1 MATTYNNLY
10 LDYETQDG
18 GATVTAKD
26 NASGSQV
33 LTPSLV
39 YDLDGNVVTSGAN
52 ASVKAT
58 WNKALKVG
66 TTEIAKLDVTA
77 ENGNNRQEPYIVD
90 VKVAEPNTAAV
101 LNSVTI
107 NKVTATPDANGNVTI
122 TLPYGTEVTS
132 LNPTFNVSTNAYV
145 VDGTEDRIAA
155 GGAYMVDSDDTFNF
169 YNSRQ
174 FTVVS
179 EDGKATKTYTVTV
192 KVSDQFTDVNPGDW
206 FYDNVMN
213 AVANGYMSGLGDGTF
228 GPMKTATRAQFASAL
243 ACAMGYEAPEDP
255 TTIDTPFVD
264 VDADDWYAGAV
275 AFCKEN
281 GIISGYE
288 DTTFRPDQTITRQE
302 AAAMLNNAFGL
313 EASTDV
319 SKFTDAGKIASWA
332 TAHVGAVANA
342 ELMNGDAAG
351 TFRPTGTLTRA
362 ELASILMNANIHG
375 FID

>member
-1 MATTYNNLY
+1 MQST
-10 LDYETQDG
+10 G
-18 GATVTAKD
+18 RP
-26 NASGSQV
+26 
-33 LTPSLV
+33 LTPV
-39 YDLDGNVVTSGAN
+39 YTTSDGAEVYVLDTNVVNGDDTENGGWIKSGESTINFSTSRRFR
-52 ASVKAT
+52 V
-58 WNKALKVG
+58 
-66 TTEIAKLDVTA
+66 EA
-77 ENGNNRQEPYIVD
+77 ENETD
-90 VKVAEPNTAAV
+90 KT
-101 LNSVTI
+101 
-107 NKVTATPDANGNVTI
+107 
-122 TLPYGTEVTS
+122 
-132 LNPTFNVSTNAYV
+132 
-145 VDGTEDRIAA
+145 
-155 GGAYMVDSDDTFNF
+155 
-169 YNSRQ
+169 
-174 FTVVS
+174 
-179 EDGKATKTYTVTV
+179 TYTVTV

-228 GPMKTATRAQFASAL
+228 GPMKTATRAQFATAL

-255 TTIDTPFVD
+255 STIETPFID
-264 VDADDWYAGAV
+264 VDANDWYAGAV
-275 AFCKEN
+275 NFCYDE

-319 SKFTDAGKIASWA
+319 SQFTDAGRIASWA

>member
-1 MATTYNNLY
+1 MN
-10 LDYETQDG
+10 
-18 GATVTAKD
+18 
-26 NASGSQV
+26 
-33 LTPSLV
+33 
-39 YDLDGNVVTSGAN
+39 
-52 ASVKAT
+52 
-58 WNKALKVG
+58 
-66 TTEIAKLDVTA
+66 
-77 ENGNNRQEPYIVD
+77 
-90 VKVAEPNTAAV
+90 
-101 LNSVTI
+101 
-107 NKVTATPDANGNVTI
+107 
-122 TLPYGTEVTS
+122 
-132 LNPTFNVSTNAYV
+132 
-145 VDGTEDRIAA
+145 
-155 GGAYMVDSDDTFNF
+155 
-169 YNSRQ
+169 
-174 FTVVS
+174 
-179 EDGKATKTYTVTV
+179 V

-228 GPMKTATRAQFASAL
+228 GPMKTATRAQFATAL

-255 TTIDTPFVD
+255 STIETPFID
-264 VDADDWYAGAV
+264 VDANDWYAGAV
-275 AFCKEN
+275 NFCYDE